1 MRPALRHPA
10 FAPAPQQDGGLGNV
24 IKNAVGNAMQ
34 EVRAELQGQLA
45 ELQGQ
50 RAELQAQLA
59 QAGSRAEQGR
69 IQSRIDR
76 LDRQINEL
84 QDGIAKI
91 GANNVSP
98 RVNANPLPNVPVV
111 GTPQN
116 FPINPQPRIDVTEIV
131 ATSLG
136 ILFIAFPLTLA
147 IVRFIWKRSTSA
159 PSPAITAEQ
168 VKRFDRLEQS
178 VDAIAIEVERI
189 SENQRYLTKLLGESK
204 QTAKIGS

>member
-1 MRPALRHPA
+1 MPQVMIGNLLVAT
-10 FAPAPQQDGGLGNV
+10 PQQDGGLGNV

-34 EVRAELQGQLA
+34 EVRSELQGQVA

-59 QAGSRAEQGR
+59 QANSRAEQAR

-84 QDGIAKI
+84 QDGIAKL
-91 GANNVSP
+91 GANNVNP
-98 RVNANPLPNVPVV
+98 RVNVNPNVGFPSV
-111 GTPQN
+111 GTP
-116 FPINPQPRIDVTEIV
+116 PSLPGPVQPRIDVTEIV

-159 PSPAITAEQ
+159 PSPAISAEQ
-168 VKRFDRLEQS
+168 VQRFDRLEQS
-178 VDAIAIEVERI
+178 VDAIAIEIERI
-189 SENQRYLTKLLGESK
+189 SENQRYLTKVLGESK
-204 QTAKIGS
+204 QTAKIGT